1 MTTETFE
8 ITTYLTSKKKMAA
21 YLSAVLEHG
30 DDQDL
35 IVALGDLARAVGMTQ
50 LSEETGMSRT
60 SLYKALSEG
69 SSPQFS
75 TILKIVRALGADFK
89 IVIFE

>member
-1 MTTETFE
+1 MATETFE
-8 ITTYLTSKKKMAA
+8 ITSYLTSKEKMAA

-35 IVALGDLARAVGMTQ
+35 IIALGDIGRAMGMAGLAK
-50 LSEETGMSRT
+50 ETGLSRT
-60 SLYKALSEG
+60 SLYKALSQG
-69 SSPQFS
+69 ASPQFS

-89 IVIFE
+89 IVGFD